1 MRSIAVLCLA
11 CLLGG
16 CFTPA
21 GNLTVQPL
29 DEPEFRT
36 MAAALRPQ
44 LTGHGLL
51 TDDGAWYAPVLSL
64 TGMGFGSTK
73 HAGTVLLDRLSPA
86 FRFPGLD
93 TALLPESFRGMLT
106 DGAQVTVTDHSFT
119 ILQGVDKLY
128 VSLLALTDWNR
139 DGRDDWLVLCRVEP

>member
-1 MRSIAVLCLA
+1 MRSIAVLCLT

-51 TDDGAWYAPVLSL
+51 TDDGAWYSARPNMPEPSC
-64 TGMGFGSTK
+64 ST
-73 HAGTVLLDRLSPA
+73 ACLRPSAFPAWIRLCCPS
-86 FRFPGLD
+86 R
-93 TALLPESFRGMLT
+93 S
-106 DGAQVTVTDHSFT
+106 GA
-119 ILQGVDKLY
+119 
-128 VSLLALTDWNR
+128 
-139 DGRDDWLVLCRVEP
+139 C

>member
-51 TDDGAWYAPVLSL
+51 TDDGAWYSATCTCVTPS
-64 TGMGFGSTK
+64 
-73 HAGTVLLDRLSPA
+73 ASPA
-86 FRFPGLD
+86 PSYTSMATL
-93 TALLPESFRGMLT
+93 
-106 DGAQVTVTDHSFT
+106 
-119 ILQGVDKLY
+119 
-128 VSLLALTDWNR
+128 
-139 DGRDDWLVLCRVEP
+139 